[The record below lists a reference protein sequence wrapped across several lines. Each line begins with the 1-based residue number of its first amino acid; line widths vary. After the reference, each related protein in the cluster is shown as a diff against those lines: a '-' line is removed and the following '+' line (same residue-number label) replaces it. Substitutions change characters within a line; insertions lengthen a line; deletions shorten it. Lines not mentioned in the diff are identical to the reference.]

1 MTADLEDAE
10 AALARALKVR
20 ADQHR
25 YIAEAQREL
34 AARRS
39 ILPSIDEDVA
49 RARARL
55 DAARGATPTYPT
67 HAERRAVQRE
77 VDMAI
82 HAARFPGKALA
93 DASVP
98 HRFSGDQFAHECWVG
113 QLHDGGVCGFQL
125 GTEGITDD
133 LHARS

>member
-10 AALARALKVR
+10 AAFAHALKVR

-34 AARRS
+34 TARRS

-55 DAARGATPTYPT
+55 DAARGAPSPYPA

-77 VDMAI
+77 VDMAL
-82 HAARFPGKALA
+82 HAARFPGRALA

-98 HRFSGDQFAHECWVG
+98 HRFSGDLFAHECWVG
-113 QLHDGGVCGFQL
+113 QLHDGGVCGFQT
-125 GTEGITDD
+125 GPEGITDE
-133 LHARS
+133 LHDRP